1 MTYEGRSTGLTSLSP
16 ELILRVIDHSDS
28 QSRCRWPAPRNTS
41 PTAAAASSTA
51 IRLPTGS
58 TASHPTWIL
67 RSVLGYEDPFE
78 PWHDGKLLQC
88 PFLEEEVER
97 LLGVFGKE
105 MDDKLRGPAEEGLRA
120 GKDWFL
126 KAVLLALLPRLVYIK
141 VAAGINRKA
150 LAWLAHS
157 MS

>member
-1 MTYEGRSTGLTSLSP
+1 M
-16 ELILRVIDHSDS
+16 
-28 QSRCRWPAPRNTS
+28 Q
-41 PTAAAASSTA
+41 
-51 IRLPTGS
+51 
-58 TASHPTWIL
+58 
-67 RSVLGYEDPFE
+67 
-78 PWHDGKLLQC
+78 DGKLLQC

>member
-1 MTYEGRSTGLTSLSP
+1 MWRSVVLSIAKLAPTQALGKSAMDVHAPAPSSLSPPPCVRQTTLIGMSMVILALTEMTYEGRSTGLTSLSP

-78 PWHDGKLLQC
+78 PWHVRSFEIWGARDSWDECG
-88 PFLEEEVER
+88 
-97 LLGVFGKE
+97 
-105 MDDKLRGPAEEGLRA
+105 
-120 GKDWFL
+120 
-126 KAVLLALLPRLVYIK
+126 
-141 VAAGINRKA
+141 
-150 LAWLAHS
+150 H
-157 MS
+157 